1 MTRDNLIFLI
11 GGLVLGLIVG
21 GTTIGPM
28 VSRVSAASA
37 QPAASAAEAPQPA
50 TAEGM
55 PSAPAASATG
65 GAPNGP
71 PMAEVQRQLASLK
84 SQIATDPKNF
94 EALVQLGNMYMDV
107 SKFDQ
112 ATQYYERA
120 VAVREDANVRTD
132 LGICYKQMGQLE
144 KSLSEFQRVQEL
156 TPDQWQAT
164 YNEVIILAELRRFDE
179 ARTRFAA
186 LQKARPGDEDVAKL
200 GQALAA
206 AK

>member
-37 QPAASAAEAPQPA
+37 QPAASAEAPQPA

-55 PSAPAASATG
+55 PSAPAASGAAG

-71 PMAEVQRQLASLK
+71 PMAEVQRQLAALK
-84 SQIATDPKNF
+84 AQITADPKNF
-94 EALVQLGNMYMDV
+94 DALVQLGNMYMDV

>member
-1 MTRDNLIFLI
+1 VTRDNLIFLI

-37 QPAASAAEAPQPA
+37 QPAASAEAPQPA

-55 PSAPAASATG
+55 PSAPAASGAAG

-71 PMAEVQRQLASLK
+71 PMAEVQRQLAALK
-84 SQIATDPKNF
+84 AQITADPKNF
-94 EALVQLGNMYMDV
+94 DALVQLGNMYMDV